1 MPSQVMDIIDAEF
14 RIEFAELQ
22 RDFEKGKVTLAE
34 YVNRLNDLI
43 YRMAYKKGW
52 RDAVQHIL
60 EQSIL

>member
-1 MPSQVMDIIDAEF
+1 MDIIDAEF
-14 RIEFAELQ
+14 REEFAELQ
-22 RDFEKGKVTLAE
+22 HDFENGEVTLTD
-34 YVNRLNDLI
+34 YVNKLNDLI